1 MGGVNEAEPRSADPD
16 RAERRGADPH
26 SADRHS
32 ADRHSADR
40 HSADRHSADRHSA
53 NRQRAEVAE
62 RLRRRYPRSRLP
74 RPVIMVGVGVLA
86 AVGLGWLVWA
96 GLVYATPQVSAQIA
110 SYVVKDDRTISI
122 VLTVERRDPSIPATC
137 RVVAQASDFETVGE
151 VEVAVRPGQNT
162 LTNLDTSIV
171 TLRRATTAVA
181 KGCTSGG

>member
-16 RAERRGADPH
+16 RAERRTADP
-26 SADRHS
+26 
-32 ADRHSADR
+32 

>member
-1 MGGVNEAEPRSADPD
+1 MGGVNEAEPRSA
-16 RAERRGADPH
+16 
-26 SADRHS
+26 
-32 ADRHSADR
+32 
-40 HSADRHSADRHSA
+40 
-53 NRQRAEVAE
+53 EVTE

-74 RPVIMVGVGVLA
+74 RPVAIVGVGVVA

-151 VEVAVRPGQNT
+151 VEVAVPPGQNS
-162 LTNLDTSIV
+162 LTNVDKSIV